1 MAKFNS
7 RHATLLNEIRMTGV
21 FMAKEK
27 DKKEIVVPPPPKSVT
42 PREKRAERAAQK
54 ALEKERFGVL
64 QISHKVGT
72 YFSASMLVAGALLLC
87 IPTYVI
93 VTGYIDWI
101 VISPEMPF
109 LGLTVWVLAGMINIV
124 GGLLLMGSE

>member
-1 MAKFNS
+1 MAK
-7 RHATLLNEIRMTGV
+7 
-21 FMAKEK
+21 KK

-42 PREKRAERAAQK
+42 PREKRAERAAEK

-87 IPTYVI
+87 ILTYVMA
-93 VTGYIDWI
+93 TGYIDWI
-101 VISPEMPF
+101 VISSEMPF